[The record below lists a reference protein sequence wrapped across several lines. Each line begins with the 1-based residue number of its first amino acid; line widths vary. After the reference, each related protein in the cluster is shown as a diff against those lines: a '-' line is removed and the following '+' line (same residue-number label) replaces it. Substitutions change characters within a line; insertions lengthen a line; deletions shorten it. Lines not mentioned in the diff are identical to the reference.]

1 MYIPPNFYTEERKKS
16 DLSILRMYYMV
27 CEELGIAETE
37 KMQKIFKFLMKYVG
51 RPKFFEESKILERY
65 LMKILH
71 PSVSF
76 TEPDPNGGNHIW
88 YNKY

>member
-1 MYIPPNFYTEERKKS
+1 
-16 DLSILRMYYMV
+16 
-27 CEELGIAETE
+27 
-37 KMQKIFKFLMKYVG
+37 MKYVG